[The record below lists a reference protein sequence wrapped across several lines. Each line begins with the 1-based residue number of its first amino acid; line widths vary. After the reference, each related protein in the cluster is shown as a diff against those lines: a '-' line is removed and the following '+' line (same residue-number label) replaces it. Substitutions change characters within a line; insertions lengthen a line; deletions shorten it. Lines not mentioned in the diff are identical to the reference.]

1 MEFAICIFDL
11 LMCLFEQIK
20 YENLLN
26 VNRLQCAPY
35 WADHRYILGALFSEM
50 DSESEAG
57 DPFTY
62 KPLKLKRK
70 RSTPRRRE
78 VTKKVRRKTGGGV
91 KEEVAEGIVQL
102 FEGQPKTVMIKE
114 TLSGNAHSSFN
125 FINMSYGSVSMV
137 PTSPQVAEQ

>member
-1 MEFAICIFDL
+1 
-11 LMCLFEQIK
+11 
-20 YENLLN
+20 
-26 VNRLQCAPY
+26 
-35 WADHRYILGALFSEM
+35 M

-78 VTKKVRRKTGGGV
+78 VMKKVRRKTADRV

-102 FEGQPKTVMIKE
+102 FESQPKTVMIKE
-114 TLSGNAHSSFN
+114 TLSGNAFSSFN
-125 FINMSYGSVSMV
+125 FIKMSYASVSMV

>member
-1 MEFAICIFDL
+1 
-11 LMCLFEQIK
+11 
-20 YENLLN
+20 
-26 VNRLQCAPY
+26 
-35 WADHRYILGALFSEM
+35 M
-50 DSESEAG
+50 DSETEAG

-78 VTKKVRRKTGGGV
+78 VTKKVRRKTGSGV
-91 KEEVAEGIVQL
+91 KEKVAEGIVQL
-102 FEGQPKTVMIKE
+102 FGGQPKTVMIKE

-125 FINMSYGSVSMV
+125 FINMLYCSVSMV

>member
-1 MEFAICIFDL
+1 
-11 LMCLFEQIK
+11 
-20 YENLLN
+20 
-26 VNRLQCAPY
+26 
-35 WADHRYILGALFSEM
+35 M

-78 VTKKVRRKTGGGV
+78 VTKKARRKTGGGV

-102 FEGQPKTVMIKE
+102 FGGQPKTAVIKE
-114 TLSGNAHSSFN
+114 TRSGNSHSSFN
-125 FINMSYGSVSMV
+125 FIEMSYASLSMV
-137 PTSPQVAEQ
+137 PTSPQVAKQ